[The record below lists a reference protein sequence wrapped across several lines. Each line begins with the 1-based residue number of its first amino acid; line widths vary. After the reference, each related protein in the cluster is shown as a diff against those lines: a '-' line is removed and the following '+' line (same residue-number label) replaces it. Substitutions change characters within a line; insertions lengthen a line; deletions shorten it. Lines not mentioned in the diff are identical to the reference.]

1 MGLYWMSQISQ
12 AKEKLQVQEFWTAK
26 QKQSHSLHYTIS
38 YRASFKPELPS
49 YFIHQYL
56 DGKNKTVFDPFGGRG
71 TTALEANI
79 LGHKA
84 IHNDINPLSL
94 FIAKANQVIP
104 TFEEMEKGLAKI
116 DLSAKVEISEWDEKN
131 LSPFYHKDTLKEIL
145 NLKKM
150 IQKENNPVLN
160 YIGLTALSRLHGH
173 SGGFFSVYTF
183 PQISITPESQNRNN
197 LKRNQKPEY
206 KEIKSRIL
214 GKAKRSLKDSIPPFF
229 HEFSKK
235 NLLINEDSR
244 NLKSIPSSSCDL
256 LITSPPFLDKV
267 NYNQDNWLKMWFLGI
282 NEKQDITTLSSV
294 SEWRNFIHLSLKEFY
309 RILKKGSYAV
319 IEVGEVSQGKKII
332 PLDEYV
338 IEASNQTGLS
348 YETTFINSQKFTK
361 LSNCW
366 GADNNEKGTN
376 SNRCVVFSK
385 R

>member
-1 MGLYWMSQISQ
+1 MSKISQ

-26 QKQSHSLHYTIS
+26 QKQSHSLHYAVS

-49 YFIHQYL
+49 FFMQQYL

-94 FIAKANQVIP
+94 FIAKANQYIP
-104 TFEEMEKGLAKI
+104 TIKEMELELSKI
-116 DLSAKVEISEWDEKN
+116 DLTDKVQINDWDEKN

-145 NLKKM
+145 NLKK
-150 IQKENNPVLN
+150 IIKKENNPVLN

-173 SGGFFSVYTF
+173 SDGFFSVYTF

-214 GKAKRSLKDSIPPFF
+214 SKARRSLKDSLPPFF

-235 NLLINEDSR
+235 NLFTNEDSR
-244 NLKSIPSSSCDL
+244 NLKSITSASCDL

-267 NYNQDNWLKMWFLGI
+267 DYLKDNWLRMWFLGI
-282 NEKQDITTLSSV
+282 NEKQDITILPSV
-294 SEWRNFIHLSLKEFY
+294 SDWSNFIHLSLKEFY

-319 IEVGEVSQGKKII
+319 IEVGEVTQGKKII
-332 PLDEYV
+332 PLDEFV
-338 IEASNQTGLS
+338 VKASNNTGLR
-348 YETTFINSQKFTK
+348 YETTFINTQKFTK

-376 SNRCVVFSK
+376 SNRCVVFK
-385 R
+385 K